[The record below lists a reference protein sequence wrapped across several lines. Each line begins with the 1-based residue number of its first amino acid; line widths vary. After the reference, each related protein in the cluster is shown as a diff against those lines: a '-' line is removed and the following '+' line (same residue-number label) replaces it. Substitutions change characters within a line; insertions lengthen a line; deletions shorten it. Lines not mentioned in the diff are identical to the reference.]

1 MAAKKI
7 RIGIAGIGRAG
18 WGMHCSELDKYKDLY
33 EIVAACD
40 IEQERLD
47 KMAQRYPKCR
57 TYLKYDDFLKDKN
70 MEMVAVA
77 VRSPEH
83 TEFAL
88 KALKAGKY
96 VFLEKPIALSYAD
109 AKRLVA
115 AAKKYPGS
123 YPKKNGIVPGVIGCC
138 WMIGRD
144 CRHLITGA
152 KFYTAPLF

>member
-115 AAKKYPGS
+115 AAKKYPGKL
-123 YPKKNGIVPGVIGCC
+123 Y
-138 WMIGRD
+138 
-144 CRHLITGA
+144 CRHNRRFEQAFNHVLEIIRSGIKPFKLIV
-152 KFYTAPLF
+152 